1 MSPVQPHN
9 AHPDMAHADLLSM
22 GDTATDQSAT
32 NSYSAKD
39 AAKVKAI
46 RAFLRDH
53 GMTVREFAESKG
65 LDRQD
70 VADLLYLRN
79 KGVRGKAHQAAVAI
93 GLKPK
98 PRRKS
103 VEEYA

>member
-1 MSPVQPHN
+1 MRNRLTRRFYQCLIPTFPHGFT
-9 AHPDMAHADLLSM
+9 HFS
-22 GDTATDQSAT
+22 TDSHMPTTDFEKKA
-32 NSYSAKD
+32 
-39 AAKVKAI
+39 KAI